1 MDMLKTEALKQGRWR
16 QGEDGYIEKGPFPKE
31 KTAINVT
38 PQSHNKETGEAVL
51 TLTPRHCGASPI
63 VHYSQSPTVS
73 TNDPVIDDLDTFTT
87 TAATL
92 YFLAVDKDGQHE
104 IGEPKRWLADLTI
117 RHQLHVISD
126 KRRIELKCVPPAEL
140 YYSLNGSNP
149 KEGTRYQTP
158 FDIGTDA
165 YRLLVYAKADEA
177 TKNAEFSIPASG
189 DDRIVIIDTKPAR
202 LPDSKRVNLD
212 NTEKVYAVINR
223 FKDRENTFLKGVR
236 IQLGE
241 GENTVQIRF
250 HERQITALIIAETI
264 ETMRKVLK
272 EDNAQISISISG
284 GIQFGDGFALKEFA
298 ELSGLQLKPGDVI
311 QDN

>member
-1 MDMLKTEALKQGRWR
+1 
-16 QGEDGYIEKGPFPKE
+16 
-31 KTAINVT
+31 
-38 PQSHNKETGEAVL
+38 
-51 TLTPRHCGASPI
+51 
-63 VHYSQSPTVS
+63 
-73 TNDPVIDDLDTFTT
+73 VIDDLDTFTT